1 MSSGLNRILL
11 VTLKENNRI
20 WLEVQNQNQVVKR
33 FQSGCL
39 FHARQQFGVKDWQ
52 KASEWQL
59 KLREKMHEYISLF
72 CDMFHNKNSEAVRIG
87 ILKAKEFNHLK
98 Q

>member
-39 FHARQQFGVKDWQ
+39 FHARQQFQ
-52 KASEWQL
+52 
-59 KLREKMHEYISLF
+59 HI
-72 CDMFHNKNSEAVRIG
+72 
-87 ILKAKEFNHLK
+87 
-98 Q
+98 